1 MQLIT
6 AGHGDPPIVFV
17 HGFACDS
24 TDWQPQ
30 LDALQDH
37 HFVVACDLPGHG
49 GTPGEPDECSIEAY
63 GTAVAQLLVDLD
75 LPPAVLVGHS
85 MGSRVVLQAYLEA
98 PQRVAG
104 IVLLDGSRTGTGDRL
119 LAERGMAAQLAA
131 EGYEDFIRDFFT
143 RMFVADSDPVLQ
155 ARIVARALDMPA
167 NTGAALFTRLVGW
180 DAAQMAEALD
190 EVRVPLLVIQSTTL
204 NTERLRVSL
213 DAGRSSPWLDLARD
227 RVPGARV
234 EVLPGIGHFPH
245 LEAPDDVSSLIAG
258 FAADLR

>member
-1 MQLIT
+1 M
-6 AGHGDPPIVFV
+6 
-17 HGFACDS
+17 
-24 TDWQPQ
+24 
-30 LDALQDH
+30 
-37 HFVVACDLPGHG
+37 
-49 GTPGEPDECSIEAY
+49 
-63 GTAVAQLLVDLD
+63 
-75 LPPAVLVGHS
+75 
-85 MGSRVVLQAYLEA
+85 
-98 PQRVAG
+98 
-104 IVLLDGSRTGTGDRL
+104 
-119 LAERGMAAQLAA
+119 
-131 EGYEDFIRDFFT
+131 
-143 RMFVADSDPVLQ
+143 
-155 ARIVARALDMPA
+155 ARALDMPA